1 MVNIGGL
8 SILFIIYI
16 FNWPVSLFD
25 NFIHC
30 VLVSPPLSLSPSK
43 LSQVSF
49 PSLATSFSNFIILGF
64 VFSFARATCITAVLE
79 YPLEPA
85 GLISGHTTKDNSRSP
100 WVFQKPTVHQW
111 EMGSW
116 IPPPSSPSSWWDH
129 SCAEPQYPQCTFFSK
144 KMLLPTVLLSFQ
156 ILHPFHVFFA
166 IFSKP

>member
-30 VLVSPPLSLSPSK
+30 ILVSPPLSLSPSK

-49 PSLATSFSNFIILGF
+49 PSLAASFANFIILAF
-64 VFSFARATCITAVLE
+64 VFSFTRATCVTAVLD

-85 GLISGHTTKDNSRSP
+85 GLISGHTTKDNFRSP
-100 WVFQKPTVHQW
+100 CVFQKPTVHQW
-111 EMGSW
+111 EMGSRV
-116 IPPPSSPSSWWDH
+116 PPPSSPDSWWGH
-129 SCAEPQYPQCTFFSK
+129 SCAEQQHPQWTLFSK
-144 KMLLPTVLLSFQ
+144 KMPLPTVLLSFQ
-156 ILHPFHVFFA
+156 ILHPFHAFLA
-166 IFSKP
+166 IFSKA